1 MYLRALDH
9 LHATEIVLHLEQPVC
24 LSTLEGTSKL
34 TTAPPC
40 PPSSDL
46 KTSRTLPIHNPVL
59 NLT

>member
-9 LHATEIVLHLEQPVC
+9 LNATKMVLHLEPPVC

-34 TTAPPC
+34 TAPQC
-40 PPSSDL
+40 PPSGDL

-59 NLT
+59 NLK